1 MTRLVAHSPEMSDK
15 PGHFW
20 SSVPGIITAVA
31 GLLAAVT
38 ALITA
43 LTGTGL
49 FSPGARPAAS
59 SPSSAEAPAPA
70 FADVSGQWEAN
81 VTYGWGATHKER
93 FAFQINGD
101 RLTGTG
107 TFLGVPRPLTEGV
120 VKGAQIQFVIPLEEI
135 IGTERR
141 AYQLRYTGAAVNG
154 GLHVQV
160 MDSRGNADV
169 QFAAARALSRP

>member
-1 MTRLVAHSPEMSDK
+1 MR
-15 PGHFW
+15 
-20 SSVPGIITAVA
+20 VPY
-31 GLLAAVT
+31 LMAAVT

-49 FSPGARPAAS
+49 FSPAARPAGAS
-59 SPSSAEAPAPA
+59 GTPSAEVDTPAA
-70 FADVSGQWEAN
+70 SADVSGQWEAS
-81 VTYGWGATHKER
+81 VTYSWGATHRER
-93 FAFQINGD
+93 FAFQVDGD

-107 TFLGVPRPLTEGV
+107 TFLGVPRPVTDGV
-120 VKGAQIQFVIPLEEI
+120 VQGGQIRFVIPLEEI

-141 AYQLRYTGAAVNG
+141 AYQLRYTGAAVGG
-154 GLHVQV
+154 GLHFQV